1 VTNVGYATLD
11 VIPSMKGF
19 QSSVT
24 RGVDPVMS
32 SAGKRA
38 GSRFGS
44 AFRGTLGAIGL
55 FSAAS
60 GALRFLGDSVDE
72 GREAVKV
79 GAQTRAV
86 IKSTGGVARVTEK
99 HVGRLAGQL
108 SRLAGVD
115 DEIVQGGANILL
127 TFKNVRN
134 EVGEGNKVFDE
145 ANKAALD
152 MSVALDKDLKSSALQ
167 VGKALN
173 DPIAG
178 LTALGRAGVQFS
190 ADQKDAIKDFVASGD
205 TLSAQKIIL
214 KELDEQFKGSA
225 RAQRT
230 EADRLKV
237 TWGNF
242 KEEIGTALIPIL
254 EDLSRFMRKEGI
266 PKAKEFFAV
275 VRDDGIPAL
284 KKVAGFAGDAA
295 GEVKKLVD
303 AFNGMP
309 DWVKKGLAVGAV
321 GAFAAKKLG
330 VGKAIG
336 GQVFSKGATPV
347 NPLYVF
353 VTNPG
358 GVPGGG
364 KVPGGP
370 LAKTGSKI
378 AMTVPQVAI
387 AATTLYLTA
396 KGAEQQRDN
405 TLDGLK
411 GANIGSRGLGGGE
424 FKGEPQVLTWAEK
437 FGTLLDENEDKIF
450 ANKEAIEEFGQ
461 SVRTRIPRTI
471 ETKYTLLGVNTA
483 NEQARQLL
491 ETLLLVRGAAMDN
504 RLDFGPSGQ
513 PPTGDTTPPSRGD
526 DGSKGGGKPA
536 SRGVNVNIYGD
547 VRPNDSKEFFGD
559 LQRRSISG
567 SGNGWK

>member
-1 VTNVGYATLD
+1 LTNVGYATLD

-24 RGVDPVMS
+24 RGIDPVMS

-152 MSVALDKDLKSSALQ
+152 MSAALDKDLKSSALQ

-190 ADQKDAIKDFVASGD
+190 ADQKDAIKNFVASGD

-242 KEEIGTALIPIL
+242 KEEIGTALIPVL

-266 PKAKEFFAV
+266 PKAREFFAV

-358 GVPGGG
+358 GIGGTPGVDG
-364 KVPGGP
+364 KPKPSTLKNIG
-370 LAKTGSKI
+370 KTI
-378 AMTVPQVAI
+378 LPATIVAT
-387 AATTLYLTA
+387 ALVGVDELLKESTA
-396 KGAEQQRDN
+396 KFPEAKPTDFGASNEGYVDF
-405 TLDGLK
+405 
-411 GANIGSRGLGGGE
+411 SRGARKELDKVQLEWDETRNRASDYFQLLMRNKNVQLRFTVAGIDLATQ
-424 FKGEPQVLTWAEK
+424 KARDYYS
-437 FGTLLDENEDKIF
+437 TLLDIRALHQE
-450 ANKEAIEEFGQ
+450 G
-461 SVRTRIPRTI
+461 
-471 ETKYTLLGVNTA
+471 
-483 NEQARQLL
+483 
-491 ETLLLVRGAAMDN
+491 
-504 RLDFGPSGQ
+504 RLDFGPSGSA
-513 PPTGDTTPPSRGD
+513 PTGNTTPPSGNGGD
-526 DGSKGGGKPA
+526 DGKGGKPT

-547 VRPNDSKEFFGD
+547 VRPNDSKEFFND
-559 LQRRSISG
+559 MQRRSISG